1 MKNLL
6 HILIALIVLFSLS
19 LLWRNCAPK
28 VEVVRDTITDTITIE
43 KPIVRESI
51 VIAKEIVR
59 LPVVK
64 EINRVDTIIDSVKVE
79 IPITQKV
86 YSDSNY
92 TAWVSGYH
100 PNLDSIKLVNRLVNC
115 NSYSFNGNTKS
126 QRLVFGLSA
135 GYGITPKGFQ
145 PYLGV
150 GFTFSFYGF

>member
-6 HILIALIVLFSLS
+6 HILIALIVSFTLS
-19 LLWRNCAPK
+19 LLWRNCAPR
-28 VEVVRDTITDTITIE
+28 VEVVRDTIVDTITIE

-64 EINRVDTIIDSVKVE
+64 EINHTDTIIDSVKVE

-86 YSDSNY
+86 YCDSNY

-100 PNLDSIKLVNRLVNC
+100 PNLDSLKLVNRLVNC
-115 NSYSFNGNTKS
+115 NSYSFKSVKS

>member
-6 HILIALIVLFSLS
+6 HILIALIVLFALS

-28 VEVVRDTITDTITIE
+28 VEVVRDTITDTITVE

-86 YSDSNY
+86 YSDTNY

-100 PNLDSIKLVNRLVNC
+100 PNLDSLKLVNRLVN
-115 NSYSFNGNTKS
+115 NSYSFKGKES
-126 QRLVFGLSA
+126 QRRLVFGLSA

-150 GFTFSFYGF
+150 GFTFSFYGY

>member
-1 MKNLL
+1 M
-6 HILIALIVLFSLS
+6 
-19 LLWRNCAPK
+19 
-28 VEVVRDTITDTITIE
+28 RDTITDTITIV

-86 YSDSNY
+86 YSDTNY

-100 PNLDSIKLVNRLVNC
+100 PNLDSLKLVNRLVNC
-115 NSYSFNGNTKS
+115 NSYSFKSSVKS
-126 QRLVFGLSA
+126 QRLVFGLST
-135 GYGITPKGFQ
+135 GYGITPQGFQ

>member
-1 MKNLL
+1 MKILL
-6 HILIALIVLFSLS
+6 HILLALIVLLSLS

-28 VEVVRDTITDTITIE
+28 VEVVRDTIVDTITIE

-59 LPVVK
+59 LPMAR
-64 EINRVDTIIDSVKVE
+64 EINKVDTIIDSVKVE

-100 PNLDSIKLVNRLVNC
+100 PQLDSIKLVNRLVNS
-115 NSYSFNGNTKS
+115 SYSFKGKES
-126 QRLVFGLSA
+126 QRLVFGLTA

-145 PYLGV
+145 PYLGI
-150 GFTFSFYGF
+150 GLTFSFYGF

>member
-28 VEVVRDTITDTITIE
+28 VEVVRDTIVDTITIV

-59 LPVVK
+59 LPIVK
-64 EINRVDTIIDSVKVE
+64 EINKVDTIIDSVKVE

-86 YSDSNY
+86 YCDSNY

-100 PNLDSIKLVNRLVNC
+100 PQLDSIKLVNRLVN
-115 NSYSFNGNTKS
+115 NSSYSFKSKES

>member
-6 HILIALIVLFSLS
+6 HILIALIVLFALS

-28 VEVVRDTITDTITIE
+28 VEVVRDTIVDTITIE

-64 EINRVDTIIDSVKVE
+64 EINMVDTIIDSVKVE

-86 YSDSNY
+86 YSDTNY
-92 TAWVSGYH
+92 TAWVSGFH
-100 PNLDSIKLVNRLVNC
+100 PQLDSIKLVNRLVN
-115 NSYSFNGNTKS
+115 NSSYSFKSVKS

-150 GFTFSFYGF
+150 GFTFSFYGY

>member
-1 MKNLL
+1 M
-6 HILIALIVLFSLS
+6 
-19 LLWRNCAPK
+19 
-28 VEVVRDTITDTITIE
+28 VRDTITDTITIE

-51 VIAKEIVR
+51 IVAKEIVR

-92 TAWVSGYH
+92 TAWVSGFH
-100 PNLDSIKLVNRLVNC
+100 PQLDSIKLVNRLVN
-115 NSYSFNGNTKS
+115 NSSYSFKSVKS

>member
-19 LLWRNCAPK
+19 LLWRNCAPR

-51 VIAKEIVR
+51 IVAKEIVR

-92 TAWVSGYH
+92 TAWVSGFH
-100 PNLDSIKLVNRLVNC
+100 PQLDSIKLVNRLVN
-115 NSYSFNGNTKS
+115 NSSYSFKSVKS

>member
-19 LLWRNCAPK
+19 LLWRNCAPR

-59 LPVVK
+59 LTVIK
-64 EINRVDTIIDSVKVE
+64 EIGHTDTIIDSVKVE

-86 YSDSNY
+86 YSDTNY
-92 TAWVSGYH
+92 TAWVSGFH
-100 PNLDSIKLVNRLVNC
+100 PQLDSIKLVNRLVNC
-115 NSYSFNGNTKS
+115 NSYSFKSVKS

-135 GYGITPKGFQ
+135 AYGISPKGFQ
-145 PYLGV
+145 PCLCV
-150 GFTFSFYGF
+150 GFTFSFYGY

>member
-6 HILIALIVLFSLS
+6 HILLALIVLFVLS
-19 LLWRNCAPK
+19 LLWRNCSPK
-28 VEVVRDTITDTITIE
+28 VEVVRDTITDTITIV

-64 EINRVDTIIDSVKVE
+64 EISHTDTIIDSVKVE

-86 YSDSNY
+86 YCDSNY
-92 TAWVSGYH
+92 TAWVSGFH
-100 PNLDSIKLVNRLVNC
+100 PQLDSIKLVNRLVN
-115 NSYSFNGNTKS
+115 NSSYSFKSVKS
-126 QRLVFGLSA
+126 QRFALGLSA

-145 PYLGV
+145 PYIGV
-150 GFTFSFYGF
+150 GFTFKFYGF